1 MSLKK
6 LMTNSANYNAWVNE
20 QYVNWLSEK
29 SEELLNKEIPS
40 SFSSIL
46 KTIDHI
52 LGTEKYWY
60 SVIAETTF
68 EPNQEE
74 NKTLSKDETLN
85 AFLNSSKQ
93 LLELINSYS
102 EEDLVKKVKVV
113 NPWFES
119 DFSKY
124 EYLQHIINHGLYHR
138 GQIVTIGRNIGI
150 TDAPMTDYNFYNV
163 AKQSEQNA

>member
-1 MSLKK
+1 MSLIN
-6 LMTNSANYNAWVNE
+6 LTSNSANYNAWANQ

-29 SEELLNKEIPS
+29 SEELLNKEVPS
-40 SFSSIL
+40 SYSSIL

-52 LGTEKYWY
+52 AGTERYWY
-60 SVIAETTF
+60 SIIAETVF
-68 EPNQEE
+68 VENQ
-74 NKTLSKDETLN
+74 KDVYLKNEVLKE
-85 AFLNSSKQ
+85 FLDSSNQ
-93 LLELINSYS
+93 LARLINSYS
-102 EEDLVKKVKVV
+102 EEDLVKKVKVIS
-113 NPWFES
+113 PWFES

-124 EYLQHIINHGLYHR
+124 EYLEHAINHGLYHR